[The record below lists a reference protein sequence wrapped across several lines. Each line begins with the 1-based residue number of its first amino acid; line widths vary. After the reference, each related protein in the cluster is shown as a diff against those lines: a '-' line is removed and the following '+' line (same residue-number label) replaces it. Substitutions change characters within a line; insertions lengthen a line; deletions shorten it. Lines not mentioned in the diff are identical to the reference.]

1 MIKRI
6 CALACVTLA
15 AAASQA
21 AVIWYG
27 GDFDG
32 RNAAP
37 NEINGL
43 LNDARTYDD
52 FTLSSPATLA
62 SVWSNNL
69 FDTFTATT
77 AQVEIRT
84 GVSQANG
91 GTVVFSGTFAASVTA
106 TGRTGFGMNEMQ
118 VRVSGLSV
126 ALGAGTYYLSV
137 TPVGN
142 GAGRA
147 FVSSCAGAN
156 GVGVPLANG
165 NSFVNSPDLV
175 MFFESTTYLGPGNW
189 DFSMGVE
196 SATGALD
203 FFPASLTPIRGNLV
217 SGNLASLLA
226 SDNNRLV
233 YRPSV
238 VLSNQLAPV
247 SYELV
252 GTAPQQTASSLRFR
266 IESHA
271 SSSSIS
277 QKIEMYDYI
286 AGAFVTID
294 TRNLTTTDNLI
305 EAVISTN
312 ASRYIQAG
320 TRQTRTRIEFRAT
333 GPTLG
338 FPWESR
344 VDLAM
349 WRLNP

>member
-6 CALACVTLA
+6 CALACVTLV

-69 FDTFTATT
+69 FDSFTATT

-84 GVSQANG
+84 GVSQGNG
-91 GTVVFSGTFAASVTA
+91 GTVVFSGTFAASVA
-106 TGRTGFGMNEMQ
+106 PTGRSGFGMDEMQ
-118 VRVSGLSV
+118 VRVSGLNV

-142 GAGRA
+142 GAGRVFA
-147 FVSSCAGAN
+147 STAAGAN
-156 GVGVPLANG
+156 GVGMPLANG
-165 NSFVNSPDLV
+165 NSFVNSPDLL
-175 MFFESTTYLGPGNW
+175 MNFESTTYLGPGNW

-196 SATGALD
+196 SAGALD
-203 FFPASLTPIRGNLV
+203 FFPTTLTPVRGNLV

-233 YRPSV
+233 YRPGV

-247 SYELV
+247 QYEVL
-252 GTAPQQTASSLRFR
+252 GTAPQQTATTLRFR

-277 QKIEMYDYI
+277 QKIEMYDYV

-294 TRNLTTTDNLI
+294 TRNLTTTDDLI